1 MATSNPTETPI
12 PGPIVSDR
20 FANFTIIETHY
31 KQLDHTH
38 SIPASILIP
47 KNLKPTQ
54 GTKTPIAVFWHG
66 GALVLGQRL
75 YADWFCQWILDFAK
89 SQNAILISPDYRL
102 LPEHSGKDILE
113 DVRDFFTWLHDPSG
127 LASAIPSDLGIELDT
142 GNVLVTGGSAGGY
155 LSVQS
160 GLLDLPAA
168 QRDAIKA
175 VIAQYPMLDMRDRWY
190 TEDYEKNLFSA
201 GPNPPKHLLQD
212 YLDELTGDELVTSR
226 IPPDGGM
233 LSASIFGQGLY
244 PKFLGEASELYP
256 FDNLKARAEKG
267 DRVPPVW
274 VFHGKEDD
282 VVPMQGTEAFVKLW
296 RQVLPQREDELHVNY
311 ESGSHGF
318 DDAATVE
325 TPWVTEGLKFIKKYW
340 PEGGKA

>member
-1 MATSNPTETPI
+1 MATSTAPL

-20 FANFTIIETHY
+20 FKDFTILETNY
-31 KQLDHTH
+31 KQLNPTH
-38 SIPASILIP
+38 SIPASILVP
-47 KNLKPTQ
+47 KTLKSTP
-54 GTKTPIAVFWHG
+54 GTKIPIAIFWHG

-75 YADWFCQWILDFAK
+75 YADWFCQWILEFVK

-102 LPEHSGKDILE
+102 LPEHSGKDIIE
-113 DVRDFFTWLHDPSG
+113 DVRDFFTWLHDLKG
-127 LASAIPSDLGIELDT
+127 LAAAVPDLELDT

-160 GLLDLPAA
+160 GLLDLPPE
-168 QRDAIKA
+168 QRNAIKA

-190 TEDYEKNLFSA
+190 TQDYEKNLFSA

-212 YLDELTGDELVTSR
+212 YLDELTGDEIVTSR

-244 PKFLGEASELYP
+244 PKFLGTETGLYP
-256 FDNLKARAEKG
+256 FENLRRRAEKSE
-267 DRVPPVW
+267 RVPPTW
-274 VFHGKEDD
+274 VLHGREDD
-282 VVPMQGTEAFVKLW
+282 VVPVQGTEAFVELW
-296 RQVLPQREDELHVNY
+296 KKVLPEKKGELYVNY

-318 DDAATVE
+318 DDAATVD
-325 TPWVTEGLKFIKKYW
+325 TPWVAEGLRFVRSYW
-340 PEGGKA
+340 PEGGRA